1 MGWNRS
7 KETADQKE
15 MFDGVR
21 LHTSAAIINNM
32 VIEGHPEEAI
42 ASTLG
47 VPVEELVE
55 IWEAGQAFEKLRAK
69 NGI

>member
-7 KETADQKE
+7 KETSAQKE

-21 LHTSAAIINNM
+21 LHTSAAIITNM

-42 ASTLG
+42 ASVLG

-55 IWEAGQAFEKLRAK
+55 IWEAGKAFEELRAK